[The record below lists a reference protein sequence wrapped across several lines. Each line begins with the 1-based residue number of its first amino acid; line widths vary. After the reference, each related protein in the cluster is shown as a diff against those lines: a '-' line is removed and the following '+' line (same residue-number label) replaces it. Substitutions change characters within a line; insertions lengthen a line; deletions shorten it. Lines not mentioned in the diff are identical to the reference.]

1 MSIVDNTLRRLQGMI
16 KVNGMTSPEVRRAF
30 MKQVKDQTADPAV
43 VSSVV
48 VGLELA
54 LDILKEEIDNERER
68 RERG

>member
-1 MSIVDNTLRRLQGMI
+1 VDNTLKRLQGMI
-16 KVNGMTSPEVRRAF
+16 QTNGMTSPEVRRAF
-30 MKQVKDQTADPAV
+30 MNQVKSRTADPAV

-54 LDILKEEIDNERER
+54 LDILNEEITNDRER

>member
-1 MSIVDNTLRRLQGMI
+1 MDNTLKRLQGMI
-16 KVNGMTSPEVRRAF
+16 QTNGMTSPEVRRAF
-30 MKQVKDQTADPAV
+30 MNQVKSRTADPAV

-54 LDILKEEIDNERER
+54 LDILNEEITNDRER